1 MKLYAQHGYGEAE
14 KINQG
19 LQKGII
25 SGAVYSAKDI
35 TPDRLNYRL
44 SEIAASSPSA
54 ARIFDPQYYVSLI
67 GSDPN
72 IRLGKLEEYPY
83 FSIRRRSQLE
93 SNQLIADE
101 IRKVIEFQIS
111 LPVTAIIS
119 PNILISRSFDSVE
132 AVIAKNFI
140 RQAKGI
146 YEQFSD
152 NRPLYVTLAVSREAL
167 IDFTELEAFL
177 NDVTL
182 LNSPPDGFY
191 LLVGARSI
199 EARTDLYHA
208 DVIANWMLLNYS
220 LKING
225 YQIINGYSDLISP
238 FLGAV
243 GGDIGCT
250 GWWSNLRIFSM
261 DRFAPEATGGRLPI
275 QRYLSTKLLN
285 RITFYELGA
294 LRRIIPNVANELPMD
309 EKYEGEPERSIEVL
323 QSWEALSS
331 LLAIITASG
340 DSSKNLEKCAKAIK
354 SAEDLYTSIKARY
367 RLDVKSDDTHLE
379 PLQEG
384 MNLFKKRAEI

>member
-25 SGAVYSAKDI
+25 SGAVYGAKDI
-35 TPDRLNYRL
+35 NPDRLSERL
-44 SEIAASSPSA
+44 SEIATISPTA
-54 ARIFDPQYYVSLI
+54 GRFFDPQYYVSLI

-83 FSIRRRSQLE
+83 FSIMRRSQLE
-93 SNQLIADE
+93 SNKLIEDE
-101 IRKVIEFQIS
+101 IRKVIKYQVG

-132 AVIAKNFI
+132 SVIAKNFI
-140 RQAKGI
+140 RQARGI
-146 YEQFSD
+146 YNELSD
-152 NRPLYVTLAVSREAL
+152 KRPLYVTLAVSREAL
-167 IDFTELEAFL
+167 IDFTELESFL

-191 LLVGARSI
+191 LLVGARSV
-199 EARTDLYHA
+199 EARTELYNA
-208 DVIANWMLLNYS
+208 DVIAAWMLLNYS

-225 YQIINGYSDLISP
+225 YRVINGYSDLISP

-250 GWWSNLRIFSM
+250 GWWSNLRTFSM
-261 DRFAPEATGGRLPI
+261 DRFAPEASMARQPR
-275 QRYLSTKLLN
+275 QKYLSTKLIN
-285 RITFYELGA
+285 RIVFYELAA
-294 LRRIIPNVANELPMD
+294 LRRIAPEVVNGLSMD
-309 EKYEGEPERSIEVL
+309 AAYEGEPERAIEVL

-331 LLAIITASG
+331 LLATLTASG
-340 DSSKNLEKCAKAIK
+340 DSSENIAKCENALK
-354 SAEDLYTSIKARY
+354 SAEDFYTSIKARY
-367 RLDVKSDDTHLE
+367 RLDPKSGDSHLE
-379 PLQEG
+379 PLKEG
-384 MNLFKKRAEI
+384 MSLFKRRAEL